1 MEKPGLSHKLLLK
14 LLVQFIYS
22 LFADCNKF
30 FNRPHRLKTHLLSH
44 TGEKPFVCEV
54 SGCNRA
60 YARTEHLKRHVANS
74 HKKSEDTLEGGTNE
88 SSLINSAK
96 FLLSCSKCPK
106 EFASQDSLKK
116 HMKTRCASCLLFS
129 LLLVRKGTFYFF
141 SGNISFLT
149 TYLNILEFR
158 PHFWVSHLV
167 LIDVFAR
174 LIVVKR
180 GFTCFKKRNL
190 AHYRRR
196 IIKFVDEFSFALYSN
211 ETKKNALPAH
221 LI

>member
-1 MEKPGLSHKLLLK
+1 MLPNKVGSVEKPALSHKLLK

-74 HKKSEDTLEGGTNE
+74 HKKSGDTLDGGTDE

-116 HMKTRCASCLLFS
+116 HMKTRCASCLL
-129 LLLVRKGTFYFF
+129 LEGTLGRGRFQE
-141 SGNISFLT
+141 IS
-149 TYLNILEFR
+149 
-158 PHFWVSHLV
+158 PS
-167 LIDVFAR
+167 
-174 LIVVKR
+174 
-180 GFTCFKKRNL
+180 
-190 AHYRRR
+190 
-196 IIKFVDEFSFALYSN
+196 
-211 ETKKNALPAH
+211 
-221 LI
+221 